1 MIMRLLILILIAL
14 AMAGGLQAQ
23 TDWSYTQLLNNPGLV
38 NPSYQGRTSD
48 LTLDAFCRRQWS
60 GVEGAPECAAFDLN
74 GCLSRKGLTGGLIG
88 QFERENVIN
97 RSMLAANVTAR
108 IRLSRFDYLM
118 AGIRMGVDMLS
129 YDRGKIIGNEDD
141 VFFAESRTTFI
152 SGVGA
157 TWSRKDLIVGI
168 SGLLNLGGSDDI
180 VSFACH
186 GEYDIQ
192 VGRDW
197 TWNVHPMLMVKYHNI
212 WGSYAE
218 GGVRGGKTEYFQVG
232 MSYRTDQTMVASL
245 DVRVVHC
252 LSVTYSFSMHTGE
265 LANLSK
271 NTNEIGVKLNISAA
285 FRGKQKTRYDW
296 TRDRWEWQK
305 WWRL

>member
-1 MIMRLLILILIAL
+1 MKRFGLILLTVFGFGQL
-14 AMAGGLQAQ
+14 MAQ
-23 TDWSYTQLLNNPGLV
+23 TDWNYTQLLNNPGLV
-38 NPSYQGRTSD
+38 NPSYQGRSSD

-60 GVEGAPECAAFDLN
+60 GVEGAPECGAFALN
-74 GCLSRKGLTGGLIG
+74 GCLSRKGLTGGLLG

-97 RSMLAANVTAR
+97 RSMLAANMTAR
-108 IRLSRFDYLM
+108 IRLSRLDFITV
-118 AGIRMGVDMLS
+118 GIRAGVDLLS
-129 YDRGKIIGNEDD
+129 YDKGKIVGAESDI
-141 VFFAESRTTFI
+141 FFAESHTTWVT
-152 SGVGA
+152 GVGA
-157 TWSRKDLIVGI
+157 TWSRRDLIVGI
-168 SGLLNLGGSDDI
+168 SGLLNLGGTDDI
-180 VSFACH
+180 LSFVCH
-186 GEYDIQ
+186 GEYDFQ
-192 VGRDW
+192 MGRDW

-218 GGVRGGKTEYFQVG
+218 AGVRGGKTDYFQVG
-232 MSYRTDQTMVASL
+232 MSYRTDATMVASL

-271 NTNEIGVKLNISAA
+271 NTNEIGIKLNISAA

-305 WWRL
+305 WWKL